1 MLPKICLA
9 QLSTHTG
16 IPWLKDPN
24 KQDWLIKEAGFWA
37 YMQSSKTSHKPF
49 SAKASLTLPFA
60 VWQFIL
66 KCLGQYWKQS
76 VEWNRSQSRDLV
88 L

>member
-1 MLPKICLA
+1 MFGSIEYTYRDALA
-9 QLSTHTG
+9 RIL
-16 IPWLKDPN
+16 
-24 KQDWLIKEAGFWA
+24 KQDWLTKEAGFWA

-88 L
+88 LKPKQG